1 VNPQA
6 AGRQRHGPEGDG
18 STSDEPTGDGPTSDY
33 LVITGM
39 SGAGRSTAAAA
50 LEDAGWYVIDNM
62 PPSLLS
68 AVADVVGG
76 PGSSHDRVA
85 LVLGRPGGAGVDAAI
100 PAIDELRARGSRV
113 RLVYLDAPQDVLV
126 RRYEG
131 TRRRHPIAQR
141 QVAQA
146 IDDERRL
153 LEPVRERADVVVDTA
168 EMNVN
173 QLRQRVTDLFGEH
186 TELGMRTS
194 VVSFGYKHGLP
205 LDADLVFD
213 CRFLPNPHW
222 VDKLRPLSGLDEPVR
237 DFVMA
242 EDATHDFVDRV
253 DDLVGSLLPAF
264 SAEGKAYLTVALG
277 CTGGRHRSVVLA
289 EELAR
294 RLRGRDWA
302 PFVIHRDIDR

>member
-1 VNPQA
+1 M
-6 AGRQRHGPEGDG
+6 
-18 STSDEPTGDGPTSDY
+18 SDY

-68 AVADVVGG
+68 EVAEVVGR
-76 PGSSHDRVA
+76 PGSTQERVA
-85 LVLGRPGGAGVDAAI
+85 LVLGRGGGAGIDEAL
-100 PAIDELRARGSRV
+100 PAIDALRARGHRV

-131 TRRRHPIAQR
+131 TRRRHPIGER
-141 QVAQA
+141 QVAEA
-146 IDDERRL
+146 IADERRL
-153 LEPVRERADVVVDTA
+153 LEPVRERADIVVDTA
-168 EMNVN
+168 ELNVN
-173 QLRQRVTDLFGEH
+173 QLRQRVTGLFGDDSEP
-186 TELGMRTS
+186 GMRIS
-194 VVSFGYKHGLP
+194 VESFGYKHGLP

-222 VDKLRPLSGLDEPVR
+222 VDELRPLSGLDAPVR

-242 EDATHDFVDRV
+242 EDATHAFLDRV
-253 DDLVGSLLPAF
+253 DDLVGALLPAF
-264 SAEGKAYLTVALG
+264 VDEGKSYLTIALG

-289 EELAR
+289 EELGE
-294 RLRGRDWA
+294 RLRARGTN
-302 PFVIHRDIDR
+302 PIVIHRDIAR